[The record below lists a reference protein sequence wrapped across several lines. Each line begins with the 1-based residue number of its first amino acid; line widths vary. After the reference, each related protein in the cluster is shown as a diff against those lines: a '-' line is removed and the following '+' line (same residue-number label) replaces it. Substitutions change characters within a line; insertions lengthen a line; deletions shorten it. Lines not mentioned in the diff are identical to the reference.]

1 MLKAVPKYCFD
12 IRLSLL
18 IKSELGLEV
27 QEKKP
32 SNFVDKMLQ
41 YVPSLGSSLEQS
53 PS

>member
-27 QEKKP
+27 QIK
-32 SNFVDKMLQ
+32 NLVIL
-41 YVPSLGSSLEQS
+41 
-53 PS
+53 